1 MFLFGVDRD
10 FELNFNYQ
18 ISYGEYYFLF
28 YEIIIYFM
36 SHIMMHEFYA
46 F

>member
-1 MFLFGVDRD
+1 MFLFGVVRD

-28 YEIIIYFM
+28 YESY
-36 SHIMMHEFYA
+36 HDA
-46 F
+46 